1 MGNTKIRK
9 VVIKAVATE
18 ELKIETDKE
27 LEKKDPENGDAREII
42 RLCGQNFE
50 YTGPKI

>member
-1 MGNTKIRK
+1 MNGQYKIRK

-27 LEKKDPENGDAREII
+27 LEKGS
-42 RLCGQNFE
+42 
-50 YTGPKI
+50 